1 MSFFTGFGVSAL
13 VYFSLNMAFPAPGKY
28 TNFDE
33 VDVSEG
39 DKSQGS
45 IVDDERDD
53 DDSKKTSS
61 SEANVHPV

>member
-13 VYFSLNMAFPAPGKY
+13 VYYSLNMVFPVPGKY
-28 TNFDE
+28 ATFQE

-39 DKSQGS
+39 EKSQGS
-45 IVDDERDD
+45 IVEDERDD

-61 SEANVHPV
+61 GEVNVHHV